1 MGKLINNKRAVK
13 WVLMGLIA
21 VIIGFAAIL
30 FSVSMVN
37 GDKEVSAQSS
47 VDTVSS
53 QNMVIDSS
61 SEYADKLYGCLVS
74 DFNDTAA
81 VVKLLETMGLESVAG
96 KYNATI
102 KTEGDMHILSVS
114 LEDSVQK
121 TGKKVLDG
129 NMKKCAQQIM
139 ALVPSVGQVQWTYS
153 LISSGEADETVTV
166 SVDEEAAAEKL
177 SKDIKSYGN
186 SADTFKA
193 LLEEQ
198 AGLSQ

>member
-61 SEYADKLYGCLVS
+61 SEYADKLYG
-74 DFNDTAA
+74 
-81 VVKLLETMGLESVAG
+81 
-96 KYNATI
+96 
-102 KTEGDMHILSVS
+102 
-114 LEDSVQK
+114 
-121 TGKKVLDG
+121 
-129 NMKKCAQQIM
+129 
-139 ALVPSVGQVQWTYS
+139 
-153 LISSGEADETVTV
+153 
-166 SVDEEAAAEKL
+166 
-177 SKDIKSYGN
+177 
-186 SADTFKA
+186 
-193 LLEEQ
+193 
-198 AGLSQ
+198 

>member
-74 DFNDTAA
+74 A

-153 LISSGEADETVTV
+153 LISSEEADETVTV

>member
-61 SEYADKLYGCLVS
+61 S
-74 DFNDTAA
+74 
-81 VVKLLETMGLESVAG
+81 
-96 KYNATI
+96 
-102 KTEGDMHILSVS
+102 
-114 LEDSVQK
+114 
-121 TGKKVLDG
+121 
-129 NMKKCAQQIM
+129 
-139 ALVPSVGQVQWTYS
+139 
-153 LISSGEADETVTV
+153 
-166 SVDEEAAAEKL
+166 
-177 SKDIKSYGN
+177 
-186 SADTFKA
+186 
-193 LLEEQ
+193 
-198 AGLSQ
+198 